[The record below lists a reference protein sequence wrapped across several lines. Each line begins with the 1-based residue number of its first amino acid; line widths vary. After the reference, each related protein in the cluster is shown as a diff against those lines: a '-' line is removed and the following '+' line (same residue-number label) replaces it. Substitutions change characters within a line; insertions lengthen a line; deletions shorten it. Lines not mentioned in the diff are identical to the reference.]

1 MDFEHIAKKLG
12 KSPDEVRA
20 ELERITG
27 IDTDEDHAKR
37 RYYYEHRYNQLKND
51 PCRREREKE
60 ILSLLQKSDWTD
72 EEKQRFDSLVT
83 EQEKPIEKAW
93 AELTDEKRQTLIEI
107 EKMVGQD
114 EEQQVMRYLRKL
126 FNEYDD

>member
-1 MDFEHIAKKLG
+1 MDFEYIAKKLG

-27 IDTDEDHAKR
+27 IDTDEDYAKR
-37 RYYYEHRYNQLKND
+37 RYYYAHRYNQLKND
-51 PCRREREKE
+51 PCRRERDKE
-60 ILSLLQKSDWTD
+60 ILSLLQKPDWTV
-72 EEKQRFDSLVT
+72 EEKQRLDSLVT

-93 AELTDEKRQTLIEI
+93 AELTDEDRQTLIEI

-126 FNEYDD
+126 FNECDD